1 MDYLKMKDCLLA
13 HQDLLQLADRL
24 AEKMW
29 NMSKRDTRAF
39 LFGFAL
45 LLNFFFHSFPDVFID
60 LVVDLF
66 Y

>member
-1 MDYLKMKDCLLA
+1 MKDCLLA

-45 LLNFFFHSFPDVFID
+45 LLPFFSTVFRMFLLIW
-60 LVVDLF
+60 LWIF
-66 Y
+66 YIKK